1 MAADP
6 TRIRRRCDAP
16 ERRGFGLRIC
26 PSESAA
32 AAASARSTPFGAL
45 LAGHILRD
53 GEIVV
58 LLLRPSRWF
67 IMLSSMRFVTIVA
80 ILTIAGIIFAQRYEA
95 AVRLPLL
102 EIGLLL
108 AAGRLIWGVL
118 QWMSRLYILTNLR
131 ILRLSGV
138 FNVEIYDCA
147 LRKVARS
154 LLDRTLPERLCR
166 IGSIL
171 IIPQEEDCPIGSWQM
186 VAEPGRVQQ
195 QVAAAIARARQ
206 GGAD

>member
-1 MAADP
+1 
-6 TRIRRRCDAP
+6 
-16 ERRGFGLRIC
+16 
-26 PSESAA
+26 
-32 AAASARSTPFGAL
+32 
-45 LAGHILRD
+45 
-53 GEIVV
+53 
-58 LLLRPSRWF
+58 
-67 IMLSSMRFVTIVA
+67 
-80 ILTIAGIIFAQRYEA
+80 
-95 AVRLPLL
+95 
-102 EIGLLL
+102 
-108 AAGRLIWGVL
+108 
-118 QWMSRLYILTNLR
+118 MSRLYILTNLR